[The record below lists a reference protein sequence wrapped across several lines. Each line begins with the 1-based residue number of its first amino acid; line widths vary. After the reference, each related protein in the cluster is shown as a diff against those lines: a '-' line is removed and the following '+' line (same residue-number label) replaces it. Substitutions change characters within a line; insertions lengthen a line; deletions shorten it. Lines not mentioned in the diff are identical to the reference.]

1 MTLKAKWIELL
12 YNVATGSRKIRN
24 FFTPIG
30 ALFYGLLTFSFVV
43 VALQVDRLIGITH
56 IFPRP
61 LAVILAVPI
70 FAFALFDRLR
80 LSWLSLFLRSRCF

>member
-56 IFPRP
+56 IFPSP
-61 LAVILAVPI
+61 
-70 FAFALFDRLR
+70 DRLR